1 MNWRKDVEKFR
12 SELKIVPSSFSKNAV
27 VISFFGHVASGKSV
41 TAGICAV
48 AITPEGPIGWVDGE
62 SGRSGYAAD
71 IVASM
76 AAKQYGKPKQA
87 FLERFKVIHIDP
99 PFHPLRVVAAM
110 ELLEEQGCKTI
121 ILDILTQTWDS
132 DGGYLDLKE
141 QEIDR
146 MAGDQDWKRD
156 KVAMAAA
163 AHVKPWTHTKLCK
176 YVETRKCN
184 LILCFQAKQRAR
196 IGKDEKGKTEI
207 GVDDFET
214 PIQESNLTRT
224 ALVVGKVEC
233 RMTGEGA
240 NAVPEGGYCTFRGSI
255 KEGVKYTHP
264 DLLKILPRNG
274 EQFHFSHG
282 EALAAWCSGT
292 PTAKPATDPVKEAI
306 KYMDNSAALK
316 KLKSQLWKMTVEHH
330 MEVPAKLE
338 QYLHDELFIQDDE
351 SLATLTEKRLSAVI
365 EAINHKLEAK

>member
-1 MNWRKDVEKFR
+1 MGRWRIGTLWLRCRHRCFYG
-12 SELKIVPSSFSKNAV
+12 SE
-27 VISFFGHVASGKSV
+27 
-41 TAGICAV
+41 
-48 AITPEGPIGWVDGE
+48 AIRQAET
-62 SGRSGYAAD
+62 
-71 IVASM
+71 
-76 AAKQYGKPKQA
+76 A

-176 YVETRKCN
+176 YVETREVQSHS
-184 LILCFQAKQRAR
+184 LLPSQATGKNWKGREGQDRDWRGRLRA
-196 IGKDEKGKTEI
+196 
-207 GVDDFET
+207 

-274 EQFHFSHG
+274 EQFHFSPRRSP
-282 EALAAWCSGT
+282 CRM
-292 PTAKPATDPVKEAI
+292 V
-306 KYMDNSAALK
+306 
-316 KLKSQLWKMTVEHH
+316 LWH
-330 MEVPAKLE
+330 P
-338 QYLHDELFIQDDE
+338 DC
-351 SLATLTEKRLSAVI
+351 
-365 EAINHKLEAK
+365 